1 MITQTKDSRVYNKIL
16 FLPLNP
22 PGGIWGKSGKR
33 FFWISE
39 ILSDTQIVSGESICE
54 LNKLKNIH

>member
-16 FLPLNP
+16 FLLTP
-22 PGGIWGKSGKR
+22 PGVWGKSGKR